1 MNVQLLCAVEGADD
15 LKVNLI
21 GSVIPQPDNKIQNL
35 SFKTKVR
42 QEETQIVKVT
52 NPSAATPLV
61 LKPSIKVDSDSWIGF
76 WSVPDEKIVLEAKAT
91 HDLKLT

>member
-1 MNVQLLCAVEGADD
+1 MHLICSVDGADD

-21 GSVIPQPDNKIQNL
+21 GSVIPQPENKIQNL
-35 SFKTKVR
+35 AFKTKVR
-42 QEETQIVKVT
+42 QQQEQIVKVT

-61 LKPSIKVDSDSWIGF
+61 LKPAIKVDEDSWTGF
-76 WSVPDEKIVLEAKAT
+76 WIVPEEKVVLEPKQT